1 MSGWSRERAGV
12 ALTLGAALLWG
23 TSWVGTGFA
32 LRGFSPLAVAG
43 WRGLVGLAFIAVYI
57 GLRPSALRDDHERP
71 RAGRAARVVL
81 LGLLGGG
88 LFQVGLAY
96 AVDLSGA
103 TLAAFV
109 AGLYPILAAAGAGLV
124 LGERPGA
131 FVLGGLLV
139 AFGGVVLLAGFD
151 PTGASPAGLAIG
163 LAAATSFAAYL
174 LLTRRWAAAWR
185 LPTPLV
191 TTSLLA
197 MTALVA
203 LPLALFTDPAGL
215 VPQGGAVPVLAILWL
230 AGPVGA
236 VAQAA
241 AVAGIRRLP
250 SDRSAAIFLLNPL
263 TAALLAAVLLGERL
277 GPLQVAGCGL
287 VLAGVALATVMAARV
302 ASAAMASRAAGLT
315 KGEATA
321 ARRIL

>member
-1 MSGWSRERAGV
+1 MNGWSEERTGF

-23 TSWVGTGFA
+23 TSWVATGFA

-57 GLRPSALRDDHERP
+57 GLRPSAIRDDHDRP
-71 RAGRAARVVL
+71 PVARAVRLLL

-88 LFQVGLAY
+88 AFQVGLSY

-109 AGLYPILAAAGAGLV
+109 AGLYPILVAAGAGLV
-124 LGERPGA
+124 LGEHPGRL
-131 FVLGGLLV
+131 VLGGLAV

-151 PTGASPAGLAIG
+151 PGGASPVGLAIG
-163 LAAATSFAAYL
+163 LAAAAAFAAYL
-174 LLTRRWAAAWR
+174 LLTRRWAAAWS
-185 LPTPLV
+185 LPTPLI
-191 TTSLLA
+191 TTSVLA

-203 LPLALFTDPAGL
+203 LPLAVVNDPGGL
-215 VPQGGAVPVLAILWL
+215 VPHGGAVPLLAILWL
-230 AGPVGA
+230 AGPVSTL
-236 VAQAA
+236 AQAA

-263 TAALLAAVLLGERL
+263 TAALLAAALLGERL
-277 GPLQVAGCGL
+277 GPLQVVGCGL

-302 ASAAMASRAAGLT
+302 ARAAAAARAAGLA
-315 KGEATA
+315 KGERA
-321 ARRIL
+321 AAGRIL

>member
-1 MSGWSRERAGV
+1 VSDSSRERAGV
-12 ALTLGAALLWG
+12 VLTFAASLLWG
-23 TSWVGTGFA
+23 TSWVATGFA

-43 WRGLVGLAFIAVYI
+43 WRGLVGVAFIAVY
-57 GLRPSALRDDHERP
+57 LALDPTRLAADHDRP
-71 RAGRAARVVL
+71 RVPRVARVVL

-88 LFQVGLAY
+88 AFQVGMAY
-96 AVDLSGA
+96 AVDLAGA

-109 AGLYPILAAAGAGLV
+109 AGLYPILVAAGAGLV
-124 LGERPGA
+124 LGERPGRYVA
-131 FVLGGLLV
+131 GGLAV

-163 LAAATSFAAYL
+163 LAAAAAFAAYL

-185 LPTPLV
+185 LPTPV
-191 TTSLLA
+191 IATSVMA
-197 MTALVA
+197 MSALVA
-203 LPLALFTDPAGL
+203 LPLAWLADPAGL
-215 VPQGGAVPVLAILWL
+215 VSDGGMGPVLAILWL

-241 AVAGIRRLP
+241 AVAGVRRLP

-263 TAALLAAVLLGERL
+263 TAALLAAALLGERL
-277 GPLQVAGCGL
+277 GPLQVLGCGL
-287 VLAGVALATVMAARV
+287 VLAGVALATVLAARV
-302 ASAAMASRAAGLT
+302 TRAAAATRAAGLRQV
-315 KGEATA
+315 ESAA

>member
-215 VPQGGAVPVLAILWL
+215 VPR
-230 AGPVGA
+230 
-236 VAQAA
+236 AA
-241 AVAGIRRLP
+241 RCP
-250 SDRSAAIFLLNPL
+250 SWRSCGWPDRSAQSRRP
-263 TAALLAAVLLGERL
+263 RPWR
-277 GPLQVAGCGL
+277 GP
-287 VLAGVALATVMAARV
+287 
-302 ASAAMASRAAGLT
+302 SAAERPLGGHLPAQPADGRPPRGGAAWRTARPAPGGRLRARAGRRGAGDGHGRTGRVSRHGRAERQA
-315 KGEATA
+315 
-321 ARRIL
+321 